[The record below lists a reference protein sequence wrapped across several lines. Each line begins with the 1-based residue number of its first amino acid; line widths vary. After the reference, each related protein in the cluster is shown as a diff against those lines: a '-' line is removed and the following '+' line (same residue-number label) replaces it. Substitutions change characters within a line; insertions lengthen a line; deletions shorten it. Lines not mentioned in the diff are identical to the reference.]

1 MTTTTIALRYTAL
14 WLVAVAVCAGP
25 AGAADGLLGHWKFD
39 GASGSLAEDASGEAN
54 DADVWGVQWVKG
66 AFGTALRF
74 TGSDSYVSVPEIA
87 DLDGSKE
94 LTVEAWVMWEAGG
107 RYPNILTGGRWSPG
121 GFLLFVRDETCSF
134 RMGRPG
140 HAASDPGGG
149 WTETSAPLLGKIEL
163 GRWYHIAATFKQ
175 PDITSYVDGVEVG
188 SANWDYPVGYE
199 GDLLIGRWGGTAE
212 CHEGL
217 IDEVRIHNRALSADE
232 VLASY
237 AAETQRR
244 APGQAYEVIPD
255 ADRGGPAI
263 ATVQTELI
271 TLEIDE
277 RARCVSLVD
286 RKTGRDLIEKPVPIA
301 SVRAGGKTLRR
312 TRCTYIGGKLEI
324 EFGKSEV
331 KAVLGLVPKADYI
344 VFEVESVEGQEV
356 EELTFLT
363 LQPTPAKYRSP
374 TSGLIGDDECGVCVR
389 ALNLQTRVGIGGSPP
404 TVRATA
410 EDDYGLVGARAAL
423 VAGPSERLRSALQEM
438 VRNEGVPQSS
448 LGGPWALEAEAN
460 RGSYLF
466 ARVSEDTVDAWID
479 LAKRG
484 GFTHIHFSTWGK
496 SLGHYEP
503 NPTLFPNGLEGMKAA
518 VKRIHDAGLKA
529 GMHTLTGCIATNDS
543 WVTPVPDARLAADA
557 NYTLAADIAPDAK
570 AIPTLQPPGG
580 HDTIWSYSGSGNVV
594 RIGTEL
600 IHYAAISREE
610 PYGFLDC
617 TRGAFGSTV
626 AAHAEG
632 AAVDHLRQR
641 YLAFYPDEK
650 TDLVDEVADAIA
662 RVYNECEMDQI
673 YMDGA
678 EGMGSWHAVA
688 VMRDAIYSR
697 LNRPALVE
705 ASSWGHWSWY
715 YHSRIGAW
723 DHPKWGLKQF
733 VDMHCGDIPRYR
745 KGALI
750 QAQLG
755 WWVILGPSGFNRA
768 EMPDEIEYF
777 CGKILANDAPMS
789 IQGIGA
795 LQRPANARMPEY
807 LTTIGQ
813 YERLRLAGYFSEEV
827 KEKLR
832 EPGDEFR
839 LRQADDGEWV
849 FVPTDY
855 LEHKVTAPDGPT
867 GSWAVTNRF
876 DRQPVRMR
884 IEALH
889 SAHPYDSRDA
899 LTITDYADQDEF
911 KVHADASGVSHT
923 VERSDEQAQPGLPSL
938 RITATNTRD
947 TRRGAWTKAGRRFQP
962 HFNMGQCDAVGL
974 WVHGDGKGEI
984 LNVQFSNPP
993 EYSHSYAEHYIT
1005 IDFEGWRYFALLLRE
1020 RDAAAYRDY
1029 EWPYYSQHGI
1039 FRNRLIR
1046 DHVSELN
1053 LYLNNLPP
1061 DDTAS
1066 VALSPIKALRTSEVE
1081 LTNPTVELNGQEL
1094 TIPVTLRSGSY
1105 VELESAADCRVYDAR
1120 CDLLERVE
1128 IEGDLPVLDQGEN
1141 RVSFTCEGPAGLPA
1155 RADVTVVAS
1164 GPELRGRAPNGEVDR
1179 AMLGKEYEAPRTV
1192 TQLDGR
1198 QNQWDL
1204 VCRRGAGNARL
1215 EMELQVEKTGA
1226 TGESY
1231 EDPAALTVESFD
1243 DVSFFADSPGNEF
1256 AKYVYDSENSGISA
1270 KPGVTQEMT
1279 QSTDIVKAGASS
1291 ARYTATSTRTDSG
1304 GWSARGRRFAEP
1316 LDLSGFAGLG
1326 AWLHGDGQG
1335 ESLKLQLR
1343 DQAGAW
1349 HDMVTTVDFVGWR
1362 YVEFDISGANLDLH
1376 KIEYLIIYYN
1386 GIPAGR
1392 TVTCHIDDVR
1402 ALPAAPPVKRPE
1414 LTVAGKRI
1422 VFPVELSAGDRLVF
1436 KGPKDCWVQ
1445 SGPKGQREAVRP
1457 EGKPAMLSPGPNQVT
1472 LGFGAGSPQQ
1482 FRMTVSLAKA
1492 YR

>member
-1 MTTTTIALRYTAL
+1 MTTATIALKCAPL
-14 WLVAVAVCAGP
+14 WLVALALGAG
-25 AGAADGLLGHWKFD
+25 AASAADGLLGHWKFD
-39 GASGSLAEDASGEAN
+39 DASGSLAEDASGEAN
-54 DADVWGVQWVKG
+54 DADLWGAQWVKG

-74 TGSDSYVSVPEIA
+74 TGSDSYVSVPEIEG
-87 DLDGSKE
+87 LDGSEE

-149 WTETSAPLLGKIEL
+149 WREISAPLLGSIEL

-175 PDITSYVDGVEVG
+175 PDITSYVDGAKVG
-188 SANWDYPVGYE
+188 SAKWDYPVGYE

-232 VLASY
+232 ILASY
-237 AAETQRR
+237 AAEAPRR
-244 APGQAYEVIPD
+244 TPGQAYEVIPD
-255 ADRGGPAI
+255 AGRGGPAI
-263 ATVQTELI
+263 AAVETEFI
-271 TLEIDE
+271 RLEIDD
-277 RARCVSLVD
+277 RAQCIALVD

-301 SVRAGGKTLRR
+301 SARAGGKTLRR
-312 TRCTYIGGKLEI
+312 ARCIHEDGKLEI
-324 EFGKSEV
+324 EFGRDAAR
-331 KAVLGLVPKADYI
+331 AVVRIDPKDGYI
-344 VFEVESVEGQEV
+344 VFEVDSVEGEEV
-356 EELTFLT
+356 EELTYLT
-363 LQPTPAKYRSP
+363 LQLPPGKYHNAM
-374 TSGLIGDDECGVCVR
+374 SGLVGDDDFGTCVR
-389 ALNLQTRVGIGGSPP
+389 ALNLQTRVALSGNPP
-404 TVRATA
+404 TLRATA
-410 EDDYGLVGARAAL
+410 QDEYGLVGARAAL
-423 VAGPSERLRSALQEM
+423 VAGPSERLRSVLQKV
-438 VRNEGVPQSS
+438 VRSEGLPHSP

-484 GFTHIHFSTWGK
+484 GFTHVHFSGWWK

-503 NPTLFPNGLEGMKAA
+503 NPTLFPSGLDGVKAA

-529 GMHTLTGCIATNDS
+529 GMHTLTGCIATNDP

-557 NYTLAADIAPDAK
+557 TYTLAADIAPDAK
-570 AIPTLQPPGG
+570 TIPTLEPPGS

-600 IHYAAISREE
+600 IHYAAISKEA
-610 PYGFLDC
+610 PYGFLNC
-617 TRGAFGSTV
+617 TRGAFGTSI
-626 AAHAEG
+626 AAHTKG
-632 AAVDHLRQR
+632 ASVDHLRQR
-641 YLAFYPDEK
+641 YLAFYPDES
-650 TDLVDEVADAIA
+650 TTLVGEVADAIA

-678 EGMGSWHAVA
+678 EGMGSWHAVS

-697 LNRPALVE
+697 LKRPALVE

-715 YHSRIGAW
+715 FHSRVGAW

-733 VDMHCGDIPRYR
+733 VDMHCADIPLYQ
-745 KGALI
+745 KGGLI

-777 CGKILANDAPMS
+777 CGKILANDVPMS

-795 LQRPANARMPEY
+795 VGRPANARMREY
-807 LTTIGQ
+807 LTTVGQ

-827 KEKLR
+827 KAKLR
-832 EPGDEFR
+832 EPGQEFR

-849 FVPTDY
+849 LVPTDY
-855 LEHKVTAPDGPT
+855 IEHKVTGLDSPT
-867 GSWAVTNRF
+867 NSWAVNNRF
-876 DRQPVRMR
+876 GGQGLELR

-889 SAHPYDSRDA
+889 SAHPYDGEDA
-899 LTITDYADQDEF
+899 PVITDFAEEGEF
-911 KVHADASGVSHT
+911 TVHADASGVTHT
-923 VERSDEQAQPGLPSL
+923 VERSDEQTRPGMPSL
-938 RITATNTRD
+938 RLTATSTRD
-947 TRRGAWTKAGRRFQP
+947 TRRGAWAKAGRHFEP

-974 WVHGDGKGEI
+974 WVHGDGKGEL
-984 LNVQFSNPP
+984 LNVQLSNPR
-993 EYSHSYAEHYIT
+993 EYTHADAEHYIT

-1039 FRNRLIR
+1039 YRNRLVR

-1053 LYLNNLPP
+1053 FYLNDLPAQ
-1061 DDTAS
+1061 DT
-1066 VALSPIKALRTSEVE
+1066 VTVYLSPIKALRTSEVE
-1081 LTNPTVELNGQEL
+1081 LTNPTVEVNGEQL
-1094 TIPVTLRSGSY
+1094 TIPVTLRSGRY
-1105 VELESAADCRVYDAR
+1105 VEMESAADCRVYDAR
-1120 CDLLERVE
+1120 CDLIER
-1128 IEGDLPVLDQGEN
+1128 LSLDAGVPTLKEGEN
-1141 RVSFTCEGPAGLPA
+1141 RLSFTCEGPAGLPS
-1155 RADVTVVAS
+1155 RANVMVVAT
-1164 GPELRGRAPNGEVDR
+1164 GPALRGQ
-1179 AMLGKEYEAPRTV
+1179 APRAEIDWGLLGQELERPQTV
-1192 TQLDGR
+1192 TELDGR
-1198 QNQWDL
+1198 QNRWDL
-1204 VCRRGAGNARL
+1204 VCRKGAGNARL
-1215 EMELQVEKTGA
+1215 EMELQVEKTGS

-1243 DVSFFADSPGNEF
+1243 DLSFFADSPGNEF
-1256 AKYVYDSENSGISA
+1256 AKYVYDSENKGVA
-1270 KPGVTQEMT
+1270 VKPGVTQEMT
-1279 QSTDIVKAGASS
+1279 RSTEAVKVGASS
-1291 ARYTATSTRTDSG
+1291 ARYTATSTRTDGG
-1304 GWSARGRRFAEP
+1304 GWSARGRRFAEA
-1316 LDLSGFAGLG
+1316 LDLSAFAGLG

-1343 DQAGAW
+1343 DEAGAW
-1349 HDMVTTVDFVGWR
+1349 HDMVTRVDFGGWR
-1362 YVEFDISGANLDLH
+1362 YVEFDISGANLDLS
-1376 KIEYLIIYYN
+1376 KIEYLIIYFN
-1386 GIPAGR
+1386 GIPGGR

-1402 ALPAAPPVKRPE
+1402 ALPAAPPVQRPE
-1414 LTVAGKRI
+1414 LTVAEKRI

-1436 KGPKDCWVQ
+1436 KGMKDCWVQ

-1457 EGKPAMLSPGPNQVT
+1457 EGKSATLTPGDNRVT
-1472 LGFGAGSPQQ
+1472 LNFGADSPQA
-1482 FRMTVSLAKA
+1482 FRVTVSLAKL
-1492 YR
+1492 YP